1 MRIVYVY
8 AAPRDPALER
18 EIADRLG
25 RRFGPAEQVGA
36 TEAADGL
43 VTVTASLGGEGFS
56 EEEVAAALRE
66 HPRVVEA
73 AGESFGEGA

>member
-1 MRIVYVY
+1 MRVVYVY

-25 RRFGPAEQVGA
+25 RRFGPVEQVGA
-36 TEAADGL
+36 AEAADGL
-43 VTVTASLGGEGFS
+43 VTVTASLRDDGPS
-56 EEEVAAALRE
+56 DEEVAAALRE
-66 HPRVVEA
+66 HPRVVDA